1 MSKYYPVDEVT
12 MFVLNHA
19 FLVPVGLV
27 LLFAVIGLWKMFVKA
42 GEKGWKALIPG
53 LNIYLLFKI
62 AGETR
67 LFVKVVI
74 DMAIILIAFVVGT
87 VSARVMG
94 NSDTASAIDMITGIA
109 AFVFALVA
117 VVRLIKVNA
126 SVAASFGLGV
136 MWFIFMVI
144 LPGITYIVVGFSK
157 KIKYIGPDAGPEDF
171 ENDEP
176 EGSRFTN
183 PYTSYKDF

>member
-1 MSKYYPVDEVT
+1 M
-12 MFVLNHA
+12 
-19 FLVPVGLV
+19 
-27 LLFAVIGLWKMFVKA
+27 
-42 GEKGWKALIPG
+42 IPG
-53 LNIYLLFKI
+53 LNFYLLFKI

-87 VSARVMG
+87 VSAKVWG

-126 SVAASFGLGV
+126 SVAAS
-136 MWFIFMVI
+136 
-144 LPGITYIVVGFSK
+144 TYIVVGFSK

>member
-1 MSKYYPVDEVT
+1 ME
-12 MFVLNHA
+12 
-19 FLVPVGLV
+19 
-27 LLFAVIGLWKMFVKA
+27 
-42 GEKGWKALIPG
+42 EALIE
-53 LNIYLLFKI
+53 LASK
-62 AGETR
+62 A
-67 LFVKVVI
+67 
-74 DMAIILIAFVVGT
+74 
-87 VSARVMG
+87 
-94 NSDTASAIDMITGIA
+94 NSDVVTFEVLPTAM
-109 AFVFALVA
+109 A